1 MHTEKSQYITNIKN
15 QLLRQMTEHE
25 HTTND
30 IYELLQCHLAY
41 HSNKIENSM
50 LTKYDTTSIFD
61 LNAIF
66 IHKND
71 IIRTKDIEETTGHF
85 RMFRQTLQT
94 LDQPLSTNIIKQ
106 MHYDLKIGVFED
118 MANGYP
124 CGEFKNKRNYVST
137 VETALPEDVPARID
151 ELISQYNLIQNPTV
165 KDLAAFHVKYEKI
178 HPFQDGNGRTGR
190 MILFRESLKHD
201 MIPIIIQS
209 ENKNVYMNALHKSQ
223 TKHDIQSL
231 THLLEQEQIALYEAT
246 KDIVS

>member
-30 IYELLQCHLAY
+30 IYEFLQCHLAY
-41 HSNKIENSM
+41 HSNKIEKSM
-50 LTKYDTTSIFD
+50 LTKYDTTSIFV

-85 RMFRQTLQT
+85 RMFKQTLQT
-94 LDQPLSTNIIKQ
+94 LDQPLNTDIIKQ

-124 CGEFKNKRNYVST
+124 CGEFKNKRNYIST
-137 VETALPEDVPARID
+137 IKTALPEHVPALMD
-151 ELISQYNLIQNPTV
+151 ELISQYNLIQNPTI

-209 ENKNVYMNALHKSQ
+209 ENKNVYMNALHKAQ
-223 TKHDIQSL
+223 TNNDFQNL
-231 THLLEQEQIALYEAT
+231 TNLLEQEQIALYEVT
-246 KDIVS
+246 KDIVL